1 MKLLDTDTCIG
12 LLKGDDAVVSSWRA
26 CVDQCALPSMVIGE
40 LYYGAFKSTVREKEL
55 VRVDRF
61 VDIFPEIKPSRRSM
75 RRFGEIKATLEQK
88 GTRLPD
94 ADIIIASIAIDE
106 GLALVTGNVRH
117 YSRIEGLVIEN
128 WFEKVEAGRPEDQ
141 L

>member
-12 LLKGDDAVVSSWRA
+12 LLKGADAVVSSWRA
-26 CVDQCALPSMVIGE
+26 CVDQCALPLMVIGE

-55 VRVDRF
+55 VRVGRF

-128 WFEKVEAGRPEDQ
+128 WFERIEN
-141 L
+141 

>member
-12 LLKGDDAVVSSWRA
+12 LLKGDCAVVSSWRA
-26 CVDQCALPSMVIGE
+26 CVDQCVLPSMVIGE

-61 VDIFPEIKPSRRSM
+61 VDIFPEVKPSKRSM

-128 WFEKVEAGRPEDQ
+128 WFERIEN
-141 L
+141 